1 MIEYKTIK
9 VRNCEQTEETLNKM
23 QKVDGELFL
32 MLIGHI

>member
-9 VRNCEQTEETLNKM
+9 VRNYKQTEETLNKM